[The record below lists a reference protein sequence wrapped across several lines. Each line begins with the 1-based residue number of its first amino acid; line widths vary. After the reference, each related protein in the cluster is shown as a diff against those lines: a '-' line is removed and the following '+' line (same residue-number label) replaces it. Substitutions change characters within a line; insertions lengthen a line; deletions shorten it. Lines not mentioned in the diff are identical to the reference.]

1 MAATNAGHVNINS
14 DLGESFG
21 PWVMGND
28 VEVLKI
34 VKSANVACG
43 FHASDPT
50 VMMDTVKLCAANGV
64 SIGAHPGFADLQGFG
79 RRVINLTVKELEA
92 NIAYQL
98 GALQAI
104 SALHGMK
111 VTHIKPHGMMG
122 NMSAESA
129 EMSEAIARATKA
141 VDRDLIFLAQANT
154 EQGKAAHKL
163 GLRVAEEVGAKK
175 SLLAYLEVLK
185 RLPTSLNYHRT
196 ALSSLARN

>member
-1 MAATNAGHVNINS
+1 MVATNAGFVNINS

-28 VEVLKI
+28 AEVLKI

-43 FHASDPT
+43 FHASDPV
-50 VMMDTVKLCAANGV
+50 VMVDTVKLCQQNGV

-79 RRVINLTVKELEA
+79 RRVINLTIKELEA
-92 NIAYQL
+92 NIAYQI

-104 SALHGMK
+104 AALHGAK
-111 VTHIKPHGMMG
+111 VTHMKPHGMMA

-129 EMSEAIARATKA
+129 EMSEAICRATKA

-154 EQGKAAHKL
+154 EQGKAARKA
-163 GLRVAEEVGAKK
+163 GLRVAEEVFADRTYGDNGAQG
-175 SLLAYLEVLK
+175 SQLDDQGSGAGC
-185 RLPTSLNYHRT
+185 RQCPAHGQ
-196 ALSSLARN
+196 